1 METMRKYNL
10 IAGLFLGVLLLTG
23 CGIMETS
30 KKDHTPRI
38 FGATYMTRNNPYFD
52 VLHGAIQEV
61 VEANGDFL
69 ISRNPCQDQEKQ
81 NSQIMEMIDEGI
93 QVLFLN
99 PVDLDK
105 VRPALE
111 ECKKAGVVVIDVDTM
126 AKDMEYVTAAIE
138 TDNYQA
144 GVLCAQDMMKRRDHA
159 SIIVINNPIQESINN
174 RIQGF
179 MDTVA
184 GNPDYQVIAETGG
197 AGEFEV
203 SADAMAAL
211 LRRNLDFDVVMGGND
226 PTALGALATLQR
238 YHQEEGI
245 LIYGIDGSPDFKSML
260 KLGYVTATSMQSPK
274 TIGRVAAETA
284 YQYLDG
290 QKVEK
295 YISIEPQLITRENLD
310 QYEVNDW
317 Q

>member
-1 METMRKYNL
+1 MEKMRKYRL
-10 IAGLFLGVLLLTG
+10 ITGLFLCVLLLAG
-23 CGIMETS
+23 CGMVEAS
-30 KKDHTPRI
+30 KKDHAPRI

-52 VLHGAIQEV
+52 VLHEAIQEV
-61 VEANGDFL
+61 VEANGDIL
-69 ISRNPCQDQEKQ
+69 ISRNHCQDQDKQ
-81 NSQIMEMIDEGI
+81 NDQIMEMLEEGI

-111 ECKKAGVVVIDVDTM
+111 ECKKAGVVVIDIDTM
-126 AKDMEYVTAAIE
+126 VKDMEYVTAAIE

-144 GVLCAQDMMKRRDHA
+144 GVLCAQDMMKRLDHA
-159 SIIVINNPIQESINN
+159 RIIVINNPIQASINN

-184 GNPDYQVIAETGG
+184 DDPDYQVIAETGG

-203 SADAMAAL
+203 SADAMTAL
-211 LRRNLDFDVVMGGND
+211 LRKNLDFDVVMGGND
-226 PTALGALATLQR
+226 PTALGALATLQQHHR
-238 YHQEEGI
+238 EEGI

-290 QKVEK
+290 QEVEK

-310 QYEVNDW
+310 AYEVNGW

>member
-1 METMRKYNL
+1 M
-10 IAGLFLGVLLLTG
+10 
-23 CGIMETS
+23 
-30 KKDHTPRI
+30 
-38 FGATYMTRNNPYFD
+38 
-52 VLHGAIQEV
+52 
-61 VEANGDFL
+61 
-69 ISRNPCQDQEKQ
+69 
-81 NSQIMEMIDEGI
+81 

-111 ECKKAGVVVIDVDTM
+111 ACKEAGVVVIDIDTM
-126 AKDMEYVTAAIE
+126 VKDMEYVTAAIE

-144 GVLCAQDMMKRRDHA
+144 GVLCAQDMMNRMDHA
-159 SIIVINNPIQESINN
+159 RIVVINNPIQASINN

-184 GNPDYQVIAETGG
+184 DYPAYKVIAEAGG

-203 SADAMAAL
+203 SADAMAVL
-211 LRRNLDFDVVMGGND
+211 LKKYIDFDVVMGGND
-226 PTALGALATLQR
+226 PTALGALATLQQ
-238 YHQEEGI
+238 YHREDGV

-260 KLGYVTATSMQSPK
+260 KLGYVTATSMQSPI

-290 QKVEK
+290 QKVDP
-295 YISIEPQLITRENLD
+295 YISIEPTLITSENLGD
-310 QYEVNDW
+310 YEINGW